1 MRVLIVVCALVLTCC
16 PHALA
21 ETPALLLDAQQLN
34 GARLARVEAEL
45 TLSHYIADS
54 KAKLLAEGIASPLE
68 AELAQLEVREL
79 TSLRVAIMR
88 HGSRLEEISYNW
100 QVNAPS
106 NTSKLPAEPSGINE
120 QISQAHIE
128 ATGPAAAEQAEIDY
142 LSELRTRLAEHET
155 GDEAGAK
162 EIHLADLKLDIA
174 QARLAMTKAA
184 QKYDARLALF
194 NHATTSRRGK
204 HLPALLHLSWQREKA
219 LAERGA
225 LATRLKLLQT
235 HLVRLQGI
243 QQSGGTRPGEI
254 QHVENQMF
262 THRQQLAIIEM
273 AVAQLDEEV
282 GKLTTHGQVAK
293 GEAHRSLHR
302 FVWVNRYQ
310 VDSKIGLTARW
321 SAVSRNSE
329 LKRIAKIDPCFTGEL
344 SLSQLHVDIAT
355 ARHAVH
361 QARSVRHQIA
371 HQLTDSDQPYQ
382 VSFRFAGSEAEA
394 EVSYA
399 HAIHSEAVA
408 ARALAESQLNLAT
421 RRHHAVEVLYA
432 DGYADWAEYAR
443 SRRDLKVARA
453 NIVAAGE
460 AIQVATLELSRL
472 NRLPGTTGE
481 QAKTAMKID

>member
-1 MRVLIVVCALVLTCC
+1 MRVLIIVCALILPCC

-45 TLSHYIADS
+45 SLSRYIADS

-79 TSLRVAIMR
+79 TSLRAAIMR
-88 HGSRLEEISYNW
+88 YGSRLAEMSDNW

-106 NTSKLPAEPSGINE
+106 NTSKSCDEPSGIHK

-142 LSELRTRLAEHET
+142 LSELRTRLSDYQT
-155 GDEAGAK
+155 GDEADAN

-174 QARLAMTKAA
+174 QARLAMTHAA
-184 QKYDARLALF
+184 QKFDAQLALF
-194 NHATTSRRGK
+194 NHTTTSHRGK

-225 LATRLKLLQT
+225 LVTRLELLQT

-254 QHVENQMF
+254 QQVENQIF
-262 THRQQLAIIEM
+262 THRQQLANIEM
-273 AVAQLDEEV
+273 AVAQFDEEV
-282 GKLTTHGQVAK
+282 DELTTHGQVA
-293 GEAHRSLHR
+293 ERAADRSLLR
-302 FVWVNRYQ
+302 FGWVNRYQ
-310 VDSKIGLTARW
+310 VDSKVGLTAEW
-321 SAVSRNSE
+321 SAVSRNTE
-329 LKRIAKIDPCFTGEL
+329 LKRIAKIDPYFSGEL
-344 SLSQLHVDIAT
+344 GLSQLYVDIAT

-371 HQLTDSDQPYQ
+371 LQLTDDYQPYQ
-382 VSFRFAGSEAEA
+382 VSFRPAATEAEA

-399 HAIHSEAVA
+399 FAIHSEAVA

-421 RRHHAVEVLYA
+421 RRHQAVKVLYA
-432 DGYADWAEYAR
+432 DGYAGWAEHAR
-443 SRRDLKVARA
+443 SRRDLTVAHA
-453 NIVAAGE
+453 NIVTARE
-460 AIQVATLELSRL
+460 AIQLATLELARL
-472 NRLPGTTGE
+472 NSLPSTIGE
-481 QAKTAMKID
+481 QAKTAMKIN